1 MILDRRSF
9 AASSAALAAFG
20 GWARLALAQPGETY
34 VNQAPGYGPLR
45 RDPAGLFDLPDGFTY
60 TVLSRAGDR
69 MDDGFYVPDKF
80 DGMGCLPLSGGRI
93 ALVRNHELGFTDQ
106 DLGPARGDSALQARL
121 AAAAHFDKGADGRVL
136 PGGTSTVIVD
146 ARTLKTVSQHL
157 SLAGTSTNCA
167 GGATPWGTWL
177 SCEETLVAAPAT
189 GRSHGWV
196 FEVPAATPGLSNALP
211 LKAMGHFRHEAAA
224 VDPQT
229 GIVYL
234 TEDMADGLFY
244 RFIPRVRGQL
254 AQGGKLQALALVDG
268 GKDSRNWL
276 SSDMT
281 VGQQRKVRWID
292 LDDVESPADD
302 LRERGHAAGGVLFA
316 RGEGIHLG
324 WTRDRRRQLFFTCTS
339 GGQGR
344 FGQIMRYEPSR
355 YEGTPRESGEPGHLD
370 LFVESTD
377 PAVMDYADNIT
388 VTPWGHLIVC
398 EDRTG
403 TKINHLRGVTPDGR
417 VYALAR
423 LNAGTELAGACF
435 SPDGGTLFVNIY
447 APGQTLAI
455 RGPWRNFA
463 A

>member
-20 GWARLALAQPGETY
+20 GWARLALAQQGETY
-34 VNQAPGYGPLR
+34 VNQVRGYGPLR
-45 RDPAGLFDLPDGFTY
+45 RDPSGLFDLPEDFTY

-69 MDDGFYVPDKF
+69 MDDGFFAPDKF
-80 DGMGCLPLSGGRI
+80 DGMGCIPLAGGRI
-93 ALVRNHELGFTDQ
+93 ALVRNHELGFTDN
-106 DLGPARGDSALQARL
+106 DLGPVRGDVALQARL
-121 AAAAHFDKGADGRVL
+121 AGAAHFDKGADGRVL
-136 PGGTSTVIVD
+136 PGGTSTLIVD
-146 ARTLKTVSQHL
+146 AKSLKVTAQHL

-177 SCEETLVAAPAT
+177 SCEETLIAAPAT
-189 GRSHGWV
+189 GRSHGWI

-211 LKAMGHFRHEAAA
+211 LKAMGRFRHEAAA

-244 RFIPRVRGQL
+244 RFIPKVRGQL
-254 AQGGKLQALALVDG
+254 ARGGKLQALAFVDG
-268 GKDSRNWL
+268 GRDSRNWHAA
-276 SSDMT
+276 DIT

-302 LRERGHAAGGVLFA
+302 LRERGHAAGGVFFA

-339 GGQGR
+339 GGKGR

-388 VTPWGHLIVC
+388 VAPWGHLIVC

-403 TKINHLRGVTPDGR
+403 TKINHLRGVTPEGK

-423 LNAGTELAGACF
+423 LNAETELAGACF